1 MINYLIHI
9 FKFKSKTLKIYIKN
23 NIKYYYITLIIEQK
37 LSQFDL
43 KKKSCYFV
51 GNGCEIYETLF
62 LVCGRNA
69 RMAFIE

>member
-43 KKKSCYFV
+43 KKKV
-51 GNGCEIYETLF
+51 VTLWEMVVKSTKHCF
-62 LVCGRNA
+62 LYVEG
-69 RMAFIE
+69 MHGWHL